1 MTKLSL
7 EEFGAMEMDQQSM
20 EETNGGILPALAGA
34 AAGIVLL
41 AMYEGGKALG
51 KMLYNELH

>member
-7 EEFGAMEMDQQSM
+7 EEFGAIEMDQQSL
-20 EETNGGILPALAGA
+20 EETNGGILPALVGA

-41 AMYEGGKALG
+41 GMYEGGKALG